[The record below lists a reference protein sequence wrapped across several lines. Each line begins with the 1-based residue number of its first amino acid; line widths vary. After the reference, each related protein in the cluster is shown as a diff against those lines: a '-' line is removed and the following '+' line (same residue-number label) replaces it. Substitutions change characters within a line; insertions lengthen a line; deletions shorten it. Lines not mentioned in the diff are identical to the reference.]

1 MASRGGRKGTDI
13 ELNDA
18 ARVNLLPLPARNER
32 GEGKPERKCPSSPR
46 PSPPAAGGEGEPCA
60 LSAVFSVNSTA
71 VGPMGEPL
79 PRVNFVPRGDRIWE
93 SLLRMAAGLIRICS

>member
-1 MASRGGRKGTDI
+1 MAGRAGRRGTDI

-18 ARVNLLPLPARNER
+18 ARVKLLPLPARNER
-32 GEGKPERKCPSSPR
+32 GEGWGEGRPERKCPSSPR

-71 VGPMGEPL
+71 VGPIGEPL
-79 PRVNFVPRGDRIWE
+79 PRVKFVPREGPHLGI
-93 SLLRMAAGLIRICS
+93 AASH